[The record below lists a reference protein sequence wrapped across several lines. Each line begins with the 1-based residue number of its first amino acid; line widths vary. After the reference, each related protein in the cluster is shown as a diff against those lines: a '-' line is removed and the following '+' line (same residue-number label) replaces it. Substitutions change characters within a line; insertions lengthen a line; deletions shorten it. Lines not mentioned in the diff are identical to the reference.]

1 MHLKN
6 YQIDFEIVD
15 HYSLQQGGH
24 IHLVDYLFEC
34 GARLRDLN
42 SKKETPIDVAAKNHH
57 QQIVS
62 MLLEQ
67 EQRENVEGCSLLEWY
82 PNLHMNRNSC
92 HNPDSNPDPNPDPN
106 PNPKSHFK
114 TNSNLNSNSN
124 PKPYPNPN
132 FNSNSNPNLNPN
144 LYPVPSIL
152 GKNLY
157 SFAF

>member
-1 MHLKN
+1 MSGLTIALFFPLRLIHSFWYFLYFDSFFKKKTQRLHLKN

-67 EQRENVEGCSLLEWY
+67 EQRENVEGCSLLE
-82 PNLHMNRNSC
+82 
-92 HNPDSNPDPNPDPN
+92 
-106 PNPKSHFK
+106 
-114 TNSNLNSNSN
+114 
-124 PKPYPNPN
+124 
-132 FNSNSNPNLNPN
+132 
-144 LYPVPSIL
+144 
-152 GKNLY
+152 
-157 SFAF
+157 